1 MNQQESELVLNKDG
15 SVYHLHLRGENIA
28 DNVILVG
35 DPGRV
40 ELVSSYFDEITFTT
54 QNREFHAATGAYKG
68 TTVTVLST
76 GIGTDNID
84 IVVTE
89 LDAAVNIN
97 PETRATNKELRQLN
111 LIRLGTCGALQEE
124 LEVDSIVVSEGVFG
138 LDGVAHFY
146 EMPVAESEAQTAQ
159 DFMRH
164 SDWPALWN
172 RAYYRT
178 ASSELVEHFGHLGTR
193 GITMTSNG
201 FFGPQ
206 GRAIRI
212 PLAKQDMN
220 DAFRSFKTDRLKVL
234 NYEMECSALYAL
246 GGALGHRCL
255 TMCVIVTNRY
265 AGKFSKD
272 YHPAIHQMVEETLNG
287 LATLDS

>member
-1 MNQQESELVLNKDG
+1 MNQQESELVLNADG
-15 SVYHLHLRGENIA
+15 SVYHLKLKAENIA
-28 DNVILVG
+28 DNVLLVG

-40 ELVSSYFDEITFTT
+40 ELVSEYFDEVTFEQ
-54 QNREFHAATGAYKG
+54 QNREFCTRTGSVNG
-68 TTVTVLST
+68 VGVTVLST

-84 IVVTE
+84 IVATE
-89 LDAAVNIN
+89 LDAAVNID
-97 PETRATNKELRQLN
+97 PVTRKPFEQQRQLN
-111 LIRLGTCGALQEE
+111 LIRLGTCGALQSD
-124 LEVDSIVVSEGVFG
+124 LEVDSIVVSEASLG

-146 EMPVAESEAQTAQ
+146 DMSISEREARTASE
-159 DFMRH
+159 FMAH
-164 SDWPALWN
+164 CQWPEQWN
-172 RAYYRT
+172 RAYARW
-178 ASSELVEHFGHLGTR
+178 ASPELVEHFSHLGTR

-212 PLAKQDMN
+212 PLAKMDMN
-220 DAFRSFKTDRLKVL
+220 DAFRSYEGEGLRVC

-272 YHPAIHQMVEETLNG
+272 YQPAIHRMVKGTIAG
-287 LATLDS
+287 LQSLA